1 MTQSVNLVVV
11 LAANVLTTIA
21 IIQAADTI
29 IESAHMLEITML
41 TVIPYT
47 TQKAARVIRVRA
59 APLLRFSVLCS
70 SSVSRAA

>member
-11 LAANVLTTIA
+11 LAANVLTAIA
-21 IIQAADTI
+21 IMQAADTLI
-29 IESAHMLEITML
+29 ASAYMLQITML

-47 TQKAARVIRVRA
+47 TQKAARVIRVRVA
-59 APLLRFSVLCS
+59 LLLRYSVLCS